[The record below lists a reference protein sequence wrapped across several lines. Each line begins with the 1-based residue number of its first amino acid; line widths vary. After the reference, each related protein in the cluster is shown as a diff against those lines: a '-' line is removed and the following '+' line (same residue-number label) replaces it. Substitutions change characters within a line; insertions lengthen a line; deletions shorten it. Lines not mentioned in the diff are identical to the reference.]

1 MARYSAAAKTAHV
14 PPPRRNHDEYPVWG
28 QFLRRT
34 CFHFVVIFAVAAFA
48 APLALT
54 AEKAGLGDVHFP
66 ISCKAGVQSSFD
78 HGLALLHSFE
88 FREAEEAFRAVE
100 NADPKCVIAAWG
112 IALATTE
119 RSGAKA
125 PQKDLAKGWAEFRP
139 WLAIPAGTEREQMY
153 VNAVRAMYEGYDQTP
168 GDDRWHKYLDRM
180 QEIRQRYP
188 DDVNASLFYALGL
201 TWTAGPGKQGIQ
213 QRKEALAIFLPI
225 FNQYPDNPGAAH
237 YIIHAADTSEL
248 AAEALPA
255 ARKYAA
261 IAPDSPHAL
270 HMPSH
275 IFNRLGYW
283 KDSIATNQ
291 ASARI
296 AAEWAKNGGD
306 GRFDE
311 LHALNNME
319 YAYLQLG
326 QDSQAQQVIQQI
338 GEVAKTGSDRWLAI
352 DARIYF
358 DLETHD
364 WKDAEKIEPPSNSG
378 FDENF
383 DAYWIAT
390 IAAARSGN
398 REKAERSLA
407 LYRKS
412 SAAWDKEHGWGDV
425 LGVALTE
432 AQAWTMFSEGKR
444 DKAVTHLRGIAQY
457 ERDHPMYYADILPRP
472 TGEMLGDMLLQ
483 MGRPAEALVAYKQA
497 LELAPN
503 RLDSLVGAKA
513 AAAASGNIKLSQE
526 YAGKIVAEGGLLRPG
541 T

>member
-1 MARYSAAAKTAHV
+1 MQNPLRAAARGILFPGGNA
-14 PPPRRNHDEYPVWG
+14 
-28 QFLRRT
+28 LRRK
-34 CFHFVVIFAVAAFA
+34 CFHVMTALAVAGLLMPSASPA
-48 APLALT
+48 GK
-54 AEKAGLGDVHFP
+54 AELGDVHFP
-66 ISCKAGVQSSFD
+66 ISCKAEVQPRFDYGV
-78 HGLALLHSFE
+78 ALLHSFE
-88 FREAEEAFRAVE
+88 FREAEEAFRTVE
-100 NADPKCVIAAWG
+100 SADPKCVIAAWG
-112 IALATTE
+112 IALSTTE

-125 PQKDLAKGWAEFRP
+125 PQKDLAKGWGQLQP
-139 WLAIPAGTEREQMY
+139 WLVVPAGTAREQMY
-153 VNAVRAMYEGYDQTP
+153 VDAVRAMYEGYDQTP
-168 GDDRWHKYLDRM
+168 GDDRWQKYLKRM
-180 QEIRQRYP
+180 LEIRQKYP
-188 DDVNASLFYALGL
+188 DDLNASLFYGLGL
-201 TWTAGPGKQGIQ
+201 TWTAGPGQQGIQ

-225 FNQYPDNPGAAH
+225 FKQYPDNPGAAH

-248 AAEALPA
+248 AAIALPA

-283 KDSIATNQ
+283 KDSIAANQ
-291 ASARI
+291 ASARV
-296 AAEWAKNGGD
+296 AAKWIKD
-306 GRFDE
+306 GRDGKGDE
-311 LHALNNME
+311 IHALNNME

-326 QDSQAQQVIQQI
+326 QNNQAQQIIRQI
-338 GEVAKTGSDRWLAI
+338 EEVAKTGPDRWLAI
-352 DARIYF
+352 DARIYY
-358 DLETHD
+358 DLETHN
-364 WKDAEKIEPPSNSG
+364 WQDAQKIEPPSASG

-383 DAYWIAT
+383 DAYWIET

-398 REKAERSLA
+398 TDKAEQALA

-432 AQAWTMFSEGKR
+432 AQAWTMFSEGKH
-444 DKAVTHLRGIAQY
+444 DEAVAHLRNIAQY

-483 MGRPAEALVAYKQA
+483 MGKPAEALDAYQQA

-503 RLDSLVGAKA
+503 RLDSLNGARA
-513 AAAASGNIKLSQE
+513 AAADSGNMKLSQE
-526 YAGKIVAEGGLLRPG
+526 YAGKIRAEGGLLTPA

>member
-1 MARYSAAAKTAHV
+1 
-14 PPPRRNHDEYPVWG
+14 
-28 QFLRRT
+28 LRRK
-34 CFHFVVIFAVAAFA
+34 CFHFAGALAAAALLMPSAFA
-48 APLALT
+48 AP
-54 AEKAGLGDVHFP
+54 KGKLGDVHFP
-66 ISCKAGVQSSFD
+66 ISCKAEVQARFD
-78 HGLALLHSFE
+78 YGLALLHSFE
-88 FREAEEAFRAVE
+88 FREAEEAFRTVE
-100 NADPKCVIAAWG
+100 RADPKCVIAAWG
-112 IALATTE
+112 IALSTTE
-119 RSGAKA
+119 RSGANA
-125 PQKDLAKGWAEFRP
+125 PQKDLTKGWAEFQP
-139 WLAIPAGTEREQMY
+139 WLSIPAGTEREQMY
-153 VNAVRAMYEGYDQTP
+153 VNAVRAMYEGYDQTS
-168 GDDRWHKYLDRM
+168 GDDRWHKYLNRM
-180 QEIRQRYP
+180 QEIRQKYP
-188 DDVNASLFYALGL
+188 DDVNASLFYGLGL

-213 QRKEALAIFLPI
+213 QRREALAIFLPI
-225 FNQYPDNPGAAH
+225 FKQYPDNPGAAH

-283 KDSIATNQ
+283 KDSIETNQ
-291 ASARI
+291 ASARA
-296 AAEWAKNGGD
+296 AAEWTKNGRD

-326 QDSQAQQVIQQI
+326 QDKQAQQVIQQI
-338 GEVAKTGSDRWLAI
+338 EELAKTGSDRWLAV
-352 DARIYF
+352 DARIYY
-358 DLETHD
+358 DLETHN
-364 WKDAEKIEPPSNSG
+364 WQDAAKIEPPSTSG

-383 DAYWIAT
+383 DAYWIET
-390 IAAARSGN
+390 IAAARSGDAD
-398 REKAERSLA
+398 RAKQSLA

-432 AQAWTMFSEGKR
+432 AQAWTMFAEGKH
-444 DKAVTHLRGIAQY
+444 DEAVAHLRDIAQY

-483 MGRPAEALVAYKQA
+483 MGKPGEALEAYKQA
-497 LELAPN
+497 LDLAPN
-503 RLDSLVGAKA
+503 RLDSLVGAKTA
-513 AAAASGNIKLSQE
+513 AAQSGSMKLSQE
-526 YAGKIVAEGGLLRPG
+526 YARKILAEGGLLPPG